1 MFSAGWIIL
10 GLLLSPFVASSS
22 FSRNLQTIKD
32 IYDLTV
38 FPNNIPII
46 QSDGK
51 TVPPGLF
58 SQFATGRVD
67 PLGNFSG
74 FTDSVEYFFA
84 LAPAATAPL
93 FDAITKAEI
102 VEFTS
107 GCDEVA
113 ASTVHLTV
121 SVVNPNATNNGQLL
135 GTIKQ
140 VNL

>member
-10 GLLLSPFVASSS
+10 GSLLSPFVASSS

-58 SQFATGRVD
+58 SQF
-67 PLGNFSG
+67 
-74 FTDSVEYFFA
+74 
-84 LAPAATAPL
+84 
-93 FDAITKAEI
+93 
-102 VEFTS
+102 
-107 GCDEVA
+107 DEE
-113 ASTVHLTV
+113 
-121 SVVNPNATNNGQLL
+121 PC
-135 GTIKQ
+135 
-140 VNL
+140 